1 MKVVA
6 TTLLSNI
13 PLPFSR
19 TFLFLSNLFCMQ
31 VLHCYDHIPCT
42 ILHLASLHLCT
53 NNISYAFFMLPIFH
67 KHHFNGGITVH
78 HMDVLSFNNFFYYL
92 FSFLSYKQNGKLC
105 SNKHISAN
113 IFIHIC
119 FPLCLRLFHLERF
132 LEWNCWIIITLY
144 EQF

>member
-1 MKVVA
+1 MKAVA

-13 PLPFSR
+13 PLPFPR
-19 TFLFLSNLFCMQ
+19 TFLFRLTYFVCKFCTAMIIFHAQ
-31 VLHCYDHIPCT
+31 FCT
-42 ILHLASLHLCT
+42 LHLCT

-67 KHHFNGGITVH
+67 KHHFNGCITVH

-119 FPLCLRLFHLERF
+119 FPLCLRLFHL
-132 LEWNCWIIITLY
+132 
-144 EQF
+144 